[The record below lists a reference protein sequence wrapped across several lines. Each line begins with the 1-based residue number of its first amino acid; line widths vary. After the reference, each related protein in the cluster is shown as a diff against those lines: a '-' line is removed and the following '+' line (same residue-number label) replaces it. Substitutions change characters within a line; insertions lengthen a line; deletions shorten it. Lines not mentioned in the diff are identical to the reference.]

1 MRLPFLPRE
10 KAAYAKLRNVG
21 LSINQI
27 STFSGRSTSVIQRAL
42 KRLEVHGA
50 VHMSIWMRSF
60 DMRKLRG
67 RANRYHNKNKWDK
80 LLTLW
85 HAWELWILG
94 EGEKPP

>member
-1 MRLPFLPRE
+1 MLRE
-10 KAAYAKLRNVG
+10 KASWAKLRNAG

-27 STFSGRSTSVIQRAL
+27 AAFSSRSTSVVQRAL
-42 KRLEVHGA
+42 KRLESHGA
-50 VHMSIWMRSF
+50 VHKSIWMNSF

-67 RANRYHNKNKWDK
+67 RANRLRNKNRWDK

-94 EGEKPP
+94 LEEKPP